1 MIIISQVVIHHT
13 RTHAHTHTH
22 THQYSVL
29 IMNRSVVMKFPIIVT
44 NIQCK
49 TNEYTTI

>member
-1 MIIISQVVIHHT
+1 MMIISQVAIHTHT
-13 RTHAHTHTH
+13 HTHTH

-29 IMNRSVVMKFPIIVT
+29 NMSKSTVMKFSIIVT

-49 TNEYTTI
+49 TNEYTTL